1 MADRLNIEEKEGEIV
16 KEREI
21 VDREVDKKQMIDI
34 YMSTQVY
41 R

>member
-34 YMSTQVY
+34 YMNTQVY

>member
-1 MADRLNIEEKEGEIV
+1 MVDRLNIEEKEGEIV

-34 YMSTQVY
+34 YMSIQVY